1 MSIVI
6 NGSGTVA
13 GLSVGGL
20 PDGTVDNDTLA
31 GSIADGKITGL
42 SASKLTGALPALD
55 GSALTGISGGKILQ
69 VKYAYWFPTS
79 NYTISN
85 ADTLTNLNITMTP
98 TSSSS
103 KLISTVYFGMLKQ
116 SGSDNYVEFRYNKDS
131 TAIDGGSFGL
141 GYSNYK
147 GTYMNDHWSPHSFA
161 LVHDASNT
169 SSRTYKVITNTGS
182 SAWMVHNGAG
192 NTHIV
197 MEYEV

>member
-31 GSIADGKITGL
+31 GSIVDGKITGL

-85 ADTLTNLNITMTP
+85 ATTLTNLSITMTP

-103 KLISTVYFGMLKQ
+103 KLISTIYFGMLKQ
-116 SGSDNYVEFRYNKDS
+116 SGSDNYVEFRYQKNS
-131 TAIDGGSFGL
+131 TSIDGGSYGL

-161 LVHDASNT
+161 HVHDATDT
-169 SSRTYKVITNTGS
+169 SSRTYNVMTNTGS
-182 SAWMVHNGAG
+182 GAWMIHNGAG
-192 NTHIV
+192 NTHII